1 MLMNNS
7 PKNVIILGSGGHAQ
21 VLLEI
26 LKNQNYPV
34 LGMTEVCAEKWGS
47 NIAGVPILGN
57 DAIVFEYDPHTIF
70 LVNGLG
76 SVQQTATRSNIF
88 NLFFH
93 KNYQFLSLI
102 HFTAYKSISAV
113 LGCGTQLLA
122 GSIVA
127 NHARLGN
134 NVLVN
139 TRAIIEHDCII
150 QDHCHLATGSIVCG
164 QTVVGEGVHIGAG
177 ATVIQGL
184 SIGKNSAIAA
194 GAVVI
199 KDVPPNVLVAGIPSR
214 IIRHF

>member
-1 MLMNNS
+1 MNNS
-7 PKNVIILGSGGHAQ
+7 PKDVIILGSGGHAR

-26 LKNQNYPV
+26 LDNQNYSV
-34 LGMTEVCAEKWGS
+34 LGMTDVCAEKWGS
-47 NIAGVPILGN
+47 HIGGVPVLGDDSSIFEHDPQSIL
-57 DAIVFEYDPHTIF
+57 

-76 SVQQTATRSNIF
+76 SVQHTKIRSNVF
-88 NLFFH
+88 NLFFQN
-93 KNYQFLSLI
+93 NYSFLSLAHI
-102 HFTAYKSISAV
+102 TAYKSISAV
-113 LGCGTQLLA
+113 FGCGTQLLA

-177 ATVIQGL
+177 ATIIQGL
-184 SIGKNSAIAA
+184 SIGENSTIAA
-194 GAVVI
+194 GAVVV